1 MFFDGSLHGV
11 KANKRKVY
19 AIYEVIYTMVD
30 FLAAAAFTIGS
41 VMFLYEDLV
50 HTAKWCFIIGSLL
63 FAFKP
68 TIRVVREIKL
78 ASTGHED
85 EVDNDESSK

>member
-19 AIYEVIYTMVD
+19 AMFEILYTIVD
-30 FLAAAAFTIGS
+30 FLAAMAFTIGS
-41 VMFLYEDLV
+41 IMFLYESYA
-50 HTAKWCFIIGSLL
+50 HAAKWYFIIGSLL

-68 TIRVVREIKL
+68 TIRVVREIRL

-85 EVDNDESSK
+85 DLVNDKSSK